1 VSDPSDSY
9 PSGFSLTITSGS
21 DYTVDGLKVKPKQNF
36 FGNLTV
42 PVRVSKGNMSSE
54 LFQALVIVQPV
65 NDPPYFSNFDT
76 DPIMVSGTS
85 EVPLVKEV
93 STSDVDNTTLAFA
106 EILLDSADN
115 LGVLTYTNTANIR
128 GVFDQANGILVFLG
142 EATLEEYD
150 QALQSINY
158 TSNDS
163 TQQYVIITFR
173 LNDGES
179 YSQPYKKQI
188 KISGTELTLDIPTAF
203 TPNGD
208 NVNDTWE
215 ITPLQQ
221 HESTTIKLKIYNRQ
235 GLFLFES
242 DSFTKRWDGRFNGEV
257 LPADSYF
264 FTIEIANGGRVEQ
277 RNGAVTI
284 LR

>member
-1 VSDPSDSY
+1 
-9 PSGFSLTITSGS
+9 
-21 DYTVDGLKVKPKQNF
+21 
-36 FGNLTV
+36 
-42 PVRVSKGNMSSE
+42 
-54 LFQALVIVQPV
+54 
-65 NDPPYFSNFDT
+65 
-76 DPIMVSGTS
+76 
-85 EVPLVKEV
+85 
-93 STSDVDNTTLAFA
+93 
-106 EILLDSADN
+106 
-115 LGVLTYTNTANIR
+115 
-128 GVFDQANGILVFLG
+128 
-142 EATLEEYD
+142 
-150 QALQSINY
+150 
-158 TSNDS
+158 
-163 TQQYVIITFR
+163 
-173 LNDGES
+173 
-179 YSQPYKKQI
+179 
-188 KISGTELTLDIPTAF
+188 LDIPTAF